1 MWFRQESLLIVL
13 AVIAGVL
20 IFWRNT
26 LRAREEAIRVSRAA
40 CALQGHQ
47 FLDDTVAL
55 ARLGIAR
62 GSAGWPLLRRTYEF
76 EFSADGYDR
85 FVGSVTLSGS
95 RVESVYLPEGA
106 REF

>member
-1 MWFRQESLLIVL
+1 MLFGQEDLLILL

-20 IFWRNT
+20 AFWRNT
-26 LRAREEAIRVSRAA
+26 LRAREQAIRVSRAA
-40 CALQGHQ
+40 CADRGHQ

-55 ARLGIAR
+55 ARLGVGR

-76 EFSADGYDR
+76 EFSADGHDR
-85 FVGSVTLSGS
+85 FVGSITLSGS
-95 RVESVYLPEGA
+95 RVESVYLPEGT

>member
-1 MWFRQESLLIVL
+1 MLFAQENLLLVL
-13 AVIAGVL
+13 AIIAGVL

-40 CALQGHQ
+40 CKTRGHQ
-47 FLDDTVAL
+47 FLDDTVSL
-55 ARLGIAR
+55 ARLGVVL
-62 GSAGWPLLRRTYEF
+62 SAQGWPLLRRTYEF

-85 FVGSVTLSGS
+85 FVGSVTLFGS
-95 RVESVYLPEGA
+95 RVESVNLPEGA

>member
-1 MWFRQESLLIVL
+1 MWYQQENLFLLL
-13 AVIAGVL
+13 AILVGVL

-26 LRAREEAIRVSRAA
+26 LRAREQAIRVSRAA
-40 CALQGHQ
+40 CRNQGHQ
-47 FLDDTVAL
+47 FLDDTVSL
-55 ARLGIAR
+55 ARLGVAR
-62 GSAGWPLLRRTYEF
+62 GTQGWPLLRRTYEF

-85 FVGSVTLSGS
+85 FVGSVTLFGT

>member
-1 MWFRQESLLIVL
+1 MLIDQENLLL
-13 AVIAGVL
+13 ALAIIGAIL

-26 LRAREEAIRVSRAA
+26 LRAREEAIRASRAA
-40 CALQGHQ
+40 CQTRGHQ

-55 ARLGIAR
+55 SRLGFAR
-62 GSAGWPLLRRTYEF
+62 GARGWPVLRRTYEF

-85 FVGSVTLSGS
+85 FVGNVTLFGS
-95 RVESVYLPEGA
+95 RVDSVYLPEGA

>member
-1 MWFRQESLLIVL
+1 MWFAQEDLLILL

-20 IFWRNT
+20 VFWRNT
-26 LRAREEAIRVSRAA
+26 LRAREEAIRVSREA
-40 CALQGHQ
+40 CAHRGHQ

-55 ARLGIAR
+55 ARLGIVR
-62 GSAGWPLLRRTYEF
+62 GSPGWLQLRRTYEF
-76 EFSADGYDR
+76 EFSADGHDR
-85 FVGSVTLSGS
+85 RVGSITLSGF

>member
-1 MWFRQESLLIVL
+1 VWIGQENLLLTL
-13 AVIAGVL
+13 AIIGGVL
-20 IFWRNT
+20 MFWRNT

-40 CALQGHQ
+40 CKNRGHQ
-47 FLDDTVAL
+47 FLDDTVSL
-55 ARLGIAR
+55 ARLGISR
-62 GSAGWPLLRRTYEF
+62 GAQGWPLLRRTYEF

-85 FVGSVTLSGS
+85 FVGNVVLFGS

>member
-1 MWFRQESLLIVL
+1 MWIRQELLLVFL
-13 AVIAGVL
+13 VVIAGVL

-40 CALQGHQ
+40 CNLQGHQ

-55 ARLGIAR
+55 AKLGVGR
-62 GSAGWPLLRRTYEF
+62 GAAGWPLLRRTYEF

-85 FVGSVTLSGS
+85 FVGSVTLSGF

>member
-1 MWFRQESLLIVL
+1 MWFGQENLLLVL
-13 AVIAGVL
+13 AVIIIVL

-26 LRAREEAIRVSRAA
+26 LRAREQAIRVSRAA
-40 CALQGHQ
+40 CSHRGHQ

-55 ARLGIAR
+55 ARLGVGR
-62 GSAGWPLLRRTYEF
+62 GTAGWPLLRRTYEF
-76 EFSADGYDR
+76 EFSADGHDR
-85 FVGSVTLSGS
+85 FVGSVTLTGS

>member
-1 MWFRQESLLIVL
+1 MLFAQENLLL
-13 AVIAGVL
+13 ALAIIAGVL

-40 CALQGHQ
+40 CKTRGHQ
-47 FLDDTVAL
+47 FLDDTVSL
-55 ARLGIAR
+55 ARLGVVL
-62 GSAGWPLLRRTYEF
+62 SAQGWPLLRRTYEF

-85 FVGSVTLSGS
+85 FVGSVTLFGS

>member
-1 MWFRQESLLIVL
+1 MWFAQENLLLVL

-40 CALQGHQ
+40 CKTRGHQ
-47 FLDDTVAL
+47 FLDDTVSL
-55 ARLGIAR
+55 ARLGVGR
-62 GSAGWPLLRRTYEF
+62 GAQGWPLLRRTYEF

-85 FVGSVTLSGS
+85 FVGSVTLFGAK
-95 RVESVYLPEGA
+95 VESVYLPEGA